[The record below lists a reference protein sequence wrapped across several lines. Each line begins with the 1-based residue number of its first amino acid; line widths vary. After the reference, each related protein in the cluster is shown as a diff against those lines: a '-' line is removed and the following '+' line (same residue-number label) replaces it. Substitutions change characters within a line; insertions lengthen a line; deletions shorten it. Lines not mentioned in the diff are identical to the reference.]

1 MRVTMDLR
9 PTRLLV
15 GVGALALAAAV
26 GAGMASG
33 GAGAAS
39 APGAG
44 AAPAAPALAATVD
57 DATAASSALGLAAD
71 SSLVSAAGA
80 TGVLGGPDAA
90 AAPKGAGLLRLI
102 IGRTERAEITVTT
115 ADGVKTILYVRGSIS
130 AASATSVTV
139 TLRDGTRQTYGL
151 DATTRVRGGGKAL
164 TISDIATGKR
174 ALVLGVKNADG
185 TYTAKFVRLPIAKA
199 NVTNPSGSAAP

>member
-26 GAGMASG
+26 GAGMASS
-33 GAGAAS
+33 GAGAA
-39 APGAG
+39 AVAG
-44 AAPAAPALAATVD
+44 TPAAPAAPALAATVD
-57 DATAASSALGLAAD
+57 DATAASSALGLADD
-71 SSLVSAAGA
+71 SSLVSTAGIPETA
-80 TGVLGGPDAA
+80 GGVNAA
-90 AAPKGAGLLRLI
+90 ATPKGAGLLRLI

-115 ADGVKTILYVRGSIS
+115 ADGVKTILYVRGSIT
-130 AASATSVTV
+130 AVSATSVTI
-139 TLRDGTRQTYGL
+139 TLKDGTHQAYAL

-164 TISDIATGKR
+164 AISDIATGKR

-185 TYTAKFVRLPIAKA
+185 TYTAKFVRLPIVKAKTTTPA
-199 NVTNPSGSAAP
+199 GSAAP

>member
-26 GAGMASG
+26 GAGMAST
-33 GAGAAS
+33 AGS
-39 APGAG
+39 GTAPTAG
-44 AAPAAPALAATVD
+44 APAAPALAATVD
-57 DATAASSALGLAAD
+57 DATAASAALGLADD
-71 SSLVSAAGA
+71 SSLVSAIGVPGTTGGA
-80 TGVLGGPDAA
+80 NTA

-115 ADGVKTILYVRGSIS
+115 ADGSKTILLVRGSIT
-130 AASATSVTV
+130 AASATSVTI
-139 TLRDGTRQTYGL
+139 TLKDGTHQAYTL

-164 TISDIATGKR
+164 QASDIATGKR
-174 ALVLGVKNADG
+174 ALVLGVRNADG

>member
-15 GVGALALAAAV
+15 GVGVLALAAAV
-26 GAGMASG
+26 GAGMAST
-33 GAGAAS
+33 AGPGTAPAA
-39 APGAG
+39 GT
-44 AAPAAPALAATVD
+44 PAAPALAATVD
-57 DATAASSALGLAAD
+57 DATAASSALGLADD
-71 SSLVSAAGA
+71 SALVSAVGIPDTTGGA
-80 TGVLGGPDAA
+80 NAA

-115 ADGVKTILYVRGSIS
+115 ADGSKTILYVRGSIT
-130 AASATSVTV
+130 AASATSVTI
-139 TLRDGTRQTYGL
+139 TLKDGTHQAYTL

-164 TISDIATGKR
+164 QASDIATGKR

-199 NVTNPSGSAAP
+199 NVTKPSGSAAP

>member
-15 GVGALALAAAV
+15 GFGALALAAAM
-26 GAGMASG
+26 GAGMAST
-33 GAGAAS
+33 A
-39 APGAG
+39 GAG
-44 AAPAAPALAATVD
+44 AAPATAGVPAAPAFAAAVD
-57 DATAASSALGLAAD
+57 DATAASAALGLSGD
-71 SSLVSAAGA
+71 SSLVAAAGLP
-80 TGVLGGPDAA
+80 GSLGGVDAA

-115 ADGVKTILYVRGSIS
+115 SAGVKTILYVRGSIT

-139 TLRDGTRQTYGL
+139 TLKDGTHQAYTL
-151 DATTRVRGGGKAL
+151 DSTTRVRGGGKAL
-164 TISDIATGKR
+164 QASDIATGKR

-185 TYTAKFVRLPIAKA
+185 TYTAKFVRLPVAKA
-199 NVTNPSGSAAP
+199 SPTNPAGSAAP